1 MTLKTRVTASAIL
14 LATAFSAQAATLEV
28 DFEVT
33 RFQGSTQNFP
43 FSVVGSF
50 LLETD
55 TQAVSDFALTRTPN
69 GALLADAFNPT
80 FLLIDNGAV
89 SGTAIVEF
97 VFFPSFPASNQAF
110 RLNLAGFD
118 ASMPA
123 IAPGTTVSFSATAE
137 EDSSTL
143 DFAFTDVFE
152 AVASVT
158 NLDPIPDPV
167 SAVPLPASALFLL
180 AGLGG
185 LGAMRRRTKQ
195 GS

>member
-1 MTLKTRVTASAIL
+1 LKSR
-14 LATAFSAQAATLEV
+14 
-28 DFEVT
+28 
-33 RFQGSTQNFP
+33 
-43 FSVVGSF
+43 F

-180 AGLGG
+180 AG
-185 LGAMRRRTKQ
+185 RRL
-195 GS
+195 